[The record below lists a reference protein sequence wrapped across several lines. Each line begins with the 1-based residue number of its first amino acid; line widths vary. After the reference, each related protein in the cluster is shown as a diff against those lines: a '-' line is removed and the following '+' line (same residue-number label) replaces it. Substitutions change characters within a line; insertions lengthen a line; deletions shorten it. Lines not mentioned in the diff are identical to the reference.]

1 MFKLTDH
8 YEHICFLI
16 GANEGCKKKGR
27 GTLKGLSA
35 AIKRIK
41 SGSQK
46 LKIDFSSSLG
56 GPIGPN
62 YRAFVD
68 EVVLFTRK
76 RAPLIGVKVWKD
88 IDENVK
94 NSIALDVMVR
104 TRN

>member
-1 MFKLTDH
+1 MKVV
-8 YEHICFLI
+8 
-16 GANEGCKKKGR
+16 KKGR

-94 NSIALDVMVR
+94 NSIALDVMVC

>member
-1 MFKLTDH
+1 MKVV
-8 YEHICFLI
+8 
-16 GANEGCKKKGR
+16 KKGR

-68 EVVLFTRK
+68 EVVLFMRK
-76 RAPLIGVKVWKD
+76 RALLIGVKVWKD
-88 IDENVK
+88 RSKCEKFYGTRCNGTHK
-94 NSIALDVMVR
+94 N
-104 TRN
+104 